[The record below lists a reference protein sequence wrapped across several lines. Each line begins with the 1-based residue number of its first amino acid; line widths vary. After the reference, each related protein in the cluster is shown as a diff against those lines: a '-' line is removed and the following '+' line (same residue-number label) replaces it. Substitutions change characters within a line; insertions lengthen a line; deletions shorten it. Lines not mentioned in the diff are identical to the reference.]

1 MVVAH
6 QASRQQ
12 TVDEGIL
19 FGQLPIESR
28 LRLILIPPPIEPN
41 GAYGAILSQQFG
53 ELSIHKGKI
62 MRPIRFCRVFSDT
75 APGSPHGIIVA
86 HPVDVAIIKM
96 ECQIIL
102 STRLGQLCDDVLAVR
117 RVHDVVVALLC
128 VPHRKAVVVARCE
141 RDVARTGLLKNL
153 GPRFRVEI
161 MRIKS
166 IGRLGILFSAERTV
180 LQIPFS
186 LCKSG
191 IDAPMNEDA
200 ESIFG
205 KLVTIL

>member
-1 MVVAH
+1 
-6 QASRQQ
+6 
-12 TVDEGIL
+12 
-19 FGQLPIESR
+19 
-28 LRLILIPPPIEPN
+28 
-41 GAYGAILSQQFG
+41 
-53 ELSIHKGKI
+53 
-62 MRPIRFCRVFSDT
+62 
-75 APGSPHGIIVA
+75 
-86 HPVDVAIIKM
+86 M

-102 STRLGQLCDDVLAVR
+102 STRLGQLCDDVLSVG
-117 RVHDVVVALLC
+117 RVHDVVVALLR

-153 GPRFRVEI
+153 GPGFGVEI
-161 MRIKS
+161 MRIEG
-166 IGRLGILFSAERTV
+166 IGRLGILFSAKRPV

-205 KLVTIL
+205 KLATTL